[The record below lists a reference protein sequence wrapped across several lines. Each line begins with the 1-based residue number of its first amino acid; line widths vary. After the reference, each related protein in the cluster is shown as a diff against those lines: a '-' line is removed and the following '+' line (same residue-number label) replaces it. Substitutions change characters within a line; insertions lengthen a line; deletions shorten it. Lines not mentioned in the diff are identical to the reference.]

1 MKRGVSTLLAVFM
14 VMFVGIF
21 LVAVMQSRF
30 LLAVYRSVSG
40 ADRVIAGYKSESV
53 VYDIIAK
60 FLGGYPQA
68 FTFPFS
74 TTETLND
81 GTVLSVDGILD
92 GGGQRLLVVANREYA
107 LTRLEMSR
115 GVRETQQQEV
125 EAQVVLALDCS
136 ARMDEKAD
144 PTCVSGCNKRIVE
157 EKNGTLQ
164 FINSI
169 ISRPINARFKLGVAV
184 FRVNAGWLI
193 EPTYDMD
200 AVKVAVHSGLR
211 QNTVSSP
218 ACQGL
223 LGEVGEVSM
232 GSGLAFSLESLKTL
246 AGEGVAQAVVL
257 VSGDHTNSRM
267 PYDACPPSVLCVG
280 ADCRPAA
287 LGMLKCTAAD
297 SADSKNTGYR
307 GVRDQKVSLYAVG
320 MGGGTETEEE
330 AMLRLYANK
339 YFHTANAT
347 VLPRLMEEIFGV
359 EVNRVATM
367 KIRKVVPA
375 IIP

>member
-60 FLGGYPQA
+60 FLGGYPHA

-136 ARMDEKAD
+136 AGMDEKAD
-144 PTCVSGCNKRIVE
+144 PK
-157 EKNGTLQ
+157 
-164 FINSI
+164 
-169 ISRPINARFKLGVAV
+169 
-184 FRVNAGWLI
+184 
-193 EPTYDMD
+193 
-200 AVKVAVHSGLR
+200 
-211 QNTVSSP
+211 
-218 ACQGL
+218 
-223 LGEVGEVSM
+223 
-232 GSGLAFSLESLKTL
+232 
-246 AGEGVAQAVVL
+246 
-257 VSGDHTNSRM
+257 
-267 PYDACPPSVLCVG
+267 
-280 ADCRPAA
+280 
-287 LGMLKCTAAD
+287 
-297 SADSKNTGYR
+297 
-307 GVRDQKVSLYAVG
+307 
-320 MGGGTETEEE
+320 
-330 AMLRLYANK
+330 
-339 YFHTANAT
+339 
-347 VLPRLMEEIFGV
+347 
-359 EVNRVATM
+359 
-367 KIRKVVPA
+367 
-375 IIP
+375 